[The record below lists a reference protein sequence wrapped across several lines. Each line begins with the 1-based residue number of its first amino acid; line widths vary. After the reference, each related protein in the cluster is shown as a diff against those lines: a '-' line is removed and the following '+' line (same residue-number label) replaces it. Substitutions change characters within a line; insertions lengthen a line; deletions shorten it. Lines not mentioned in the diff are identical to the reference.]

1 MGARP
6 RAAPSWPVWNLPLR
20 SRATKADVHAMKVYI
35 TPTPRER
42 RLALGKALLPPL
54 GGAAIFLTARLYDRH
69 AADLSLCEQL
79 PWMWV
84 VVVMA
89 TTMVAS
95 LAYLCGRSAF
105 RIWRSGQY
113 PAPGTSV
120 LFRTRVH
127 TGWWARTNAI
137 AYAIVSLVLAAF
149 LAAFLNML
157 VFPDA
162 ALFDLGQHSCQP

>member
-1 MGARP
+1 MMNA
-6 RAAPSWPVWNLPLR
+6 
-20 SRATKADVHAMKVYI
+20 YI
-35 TPTPRER
+35 IPTPRQ
-42 RLALGKALLPPL
+42 RLIALGKALLPPF
-54 GGAAIFLTARLYDRH
+54 GGATIFLTARLYDRN
-69 AADLSLCEQL
+69 AADLPLCKQL

-89 TTMVAS
+89 TMVVAS
-95 LAYLCGRSAF
+95 FAYLCGRSAF

-137 AYAIVSLVLAAF
+137 AYAMISLLLAAF
-149 LAAFLNML
+149 LVALLSMF
-157 VFPDA
+157 VFPEGGM
-162 ALFDLGQHSCQP
+162 LNLGLRGCEP